1 MLKKTNTTLKMRQ
14 PTQPSTARC
23 TYFQEML
30 NEVITWEIKPSHITG
45 DSWYSSKENLKHIKK
60 ADYGLCLLLKPT
72 EPFQSNKVNG
82 YKYRKK
88 VSASP

>member
-1 MLKKTNTTLKMRQ
+1 MRQ
-14 PTQPSTARC
+14 PTQPSTAHC

-60 ADYGLCLLLKPT
+60 AD
-72 EPFQSNKVNG
+72 
-82 YKYRKK
+82 
-88 VSASP
+88 